1 MRIYTIGFAKKSA
14 KKFFNLL
21 QNNGI
26 ERLID
31 IRLNPKGQL
40 AGFTKQEDI
49 SFFLLTLIA
58 CEYHH
63 MILLAPTKEILSEY
77 RENKNWN
84 NYEYKFEKLMGERR
98 IPQSLDRN
106 FFEVKT
112 CCLLCSE
119 SEPEKCH
126 RRLVAERLATHWSST
141 EIIHII

>member
-1 MRIYTIGFAKKSA
+1 MKIYTIGFAKKSA
-14 KKFFNLL
+14 KNFFNLL

-63 MILLAPTKEILSEY
+63 MILLASTKEILSEY
-77 RENKNWN
+77 RGNKNWN
-84 NYEYKFEKLMGERR
+84 NYESVIYY
-98 IPQSLDRN
+98 S
-106 FFEVKT
+106 
-112 CCLLCSE
+112 S
-119 SEPEKCH
+119 KCPLH
-126 RRLVAERLATHWSST
+126 
-141 EIIHII
+141 